1 MASGTR
7 RRFARL
13 TPLQCN
19 SVDEGT
25 AAGSTR
31 GMRDLRVLSYN
42 VRYFGHSTRGL
53 ASTPKAMKRI
63 ADAIAALDPVPDLLC
78 LQEVETQS
86 LRSTIA
92 HPVTHPDETQLDRF
106 SVMLSASLATAG
118 KARAFAPYYF
128 PAHSYRIAKGA
139 EVYTT
144 GVAVLV
150 GETLTVEGHNAK
162 EPADVTHRRPYAIRR
177 LKQTRVCAH
186 LRLRERDGSGAPFDL
201 FNTHLSLPAAFAKE
215 FWTKPRRLGW
225 GKNQLEEAKN
235 MARFVEQVANDE
247 RFFVVGDFNALPD
260 SPVYEHLACDAGL
273 TDALAKVKK
282 MSIDDLVEWPT
293 AGFMRLRM
301 HLDHVFS
308 GGGVAWLDF
317 DASAPF
323 GDRASPFY
331 GLSDHVPLIGRFR
344 VQP

>member
-1 MASGTR
+1 
-7 RRFARL
+7 
-13 TPLQCN
+13 
-19 SVDEGT
+19 
-25 AAGSTR
+25 
-31 GMRDLRVLSYN
+31 MRDIRVLSYN

-53 ASTPKAMKRI
+53 ASTARAMKRI

-92 HPVTHPDETQLDRF
+92 HPAAHPDETQLDRF
-106 SVMLSASLATAG
+106 SAMLHASLATAG
-118 KARAFAPYYF
+118 KARAFAPLYF
-128 PAHSYRIAKGA
+128 PAHSYRLAKGA

-150 GETLTVEGHNAK
+150 GDRLSVDRHNA
-162 EPADVTHRRPYAIRR
+162 EQPADMTHHRPYSLRR

-186 LRLRERDGSGAPFDL
+186 VRLHARDGKGVPFDL

-235 MARFVEQVANDE
+235 LARFVEQIAKDE
-247 RFFVVGDFNALPD
+247 RFVIVGDFNALPD
-260 SPVYEHLACDAGL
+260 SPVYEHLSRDAGL
-273 TDALAKVKK
+273 TDALALVKRLTV
-282 MSIDDLVEWPT
+282 DDLVKWPT

-308 GGGVAWLDF
+308 GNGLEWLDF
-317 DASAPF
+317 DGSAPF
-323 GDRASPFY
+323 GDKASTFN
-331 GLSDHVPLIGRFR
+331 GLSDHAPLVGRFHVR
-344 VQP
+344 A

>member
-1 MASGTR
+1 MS
-7 RRFARL
+7 
-13 TPLQCN
+13 
-19 SVDEGT
+19 
-25 AAGSTR
+25 
-31 GMRDLRVLSYN
+31 DLRVLSYN

-53 ASTPKAMKRI
+53 ASTAKAMKRI

-92 HPVTHPDETQLDRF
+92 HPATRPDETQLDRF
-106 SVMLSASLATAG
+106 STMLHASLATAG
-118 KARAFAPYYF
+118 KARAYAQLYF

-150 GETLTVEGHNAK
+150 GETLAVDRHNAK
-162 EPADVTHRRPYAIRR
+162 EPADVTHRRAFARG

-186 LRLRERDGSGAPFDL
+186 VRLHARDGSGAPFDL
-201 FNTHLSLPAAFAKE
+201 FNTHLSLPATFAKE

-235 MARFVEQVANDE
+235 IARFVEEVARDE
-247 RFFVVGDFNALPD
+247 RFLVVGDFNALPD
-260 SPVYEHLACDAGL
+260 SPVYEHLSKEAGL
-273 TDALAKVKK
+273 IDAFAHVRR
-282 MSIDDLVEWPT
+282 MSVDDLVKYPT
-293 AGFMRLRM
+293 AGFMRMRM

-308 GGGVAWLDF
+308 GAGLTWRDF
-317 DASAPF
+317 DGTSPF
-323 GDRASPFY
+323 GEKGGAFT
-331 GLSDHVPLIGRFR
+331 GLSDHVPLVGRFR
-344 VQP
+344 VTP

>member
-1 MASGTR
+1 MS
-7 RRFARL
+7 
-13 TPLQCN
+13 
-19 SVDEGT
+19 
-25 AAGSTR
+25 
-31 GMRDLRVLSYN
+31 DLRVLSYN
-42 VRYFGHSTRGL
+42 VRYFGHATRGL
-53 ASTPKAMKRI
+53 ASTATAMKRI

-92 HPVTHPDETQLDRF
+92 HPVTRPDETQLDRF
-106 SVMLSASLATAG
+106 STMLHASLAAAG
-118 KARAFAPYYF
+118 KGRAYAQLYF

-150 GETLTVEGHNAK
+150 GETLAVESHNAA
-162 EPADVTHRRPYAIRR
+162 EPADITHRRPLALRS

-186 LRLRERDGSGAPFDL
+186 VRLRPRDASAPSFDL

-235 MARFVEQVANDE
+235 IARFVDEVANDE
-247 RFFVVGDFNALPD
+247 RFFLVGDFNALPD
-260 SPVYEHLACDAGL
+260 SPVYAHLANDAGL

-282 MSIDDLVEWPT
+282 LSIDDLVKWPT
-293 AGFMRLRM
+293 AGFMRMRM
-301 HLDHVFS
+301 HLDHAFT
-308 GGGVAWLDF
+308 GAGIEWTDF
-317 DASAPF
+317 DGTAPF
-323 GDRASPFY
+323 GDKASPFT
-331 GLSDHVPLIGRFR
+331 GLSDHVPIIGRFHVR
-344 VQP
+344 S